1 MCQGERGGTGGAEGI
16 IVMGTLHRGD
26 KSRREYLSQMMTV
39 GVLVMI
45 SLLLE
50 EKREMFTAG
59 KKCVEPDVRAAED
72 RSLYEQY
79 IITGSASFPTNSRC
93 QETIRLVSRRA
104 FGIRTGGGFEVCR
117 ERRDVFVVR

>member
-1 MCQGERGGTGGAEGI
+1 MCQGERGGTGGTEGI

-26 KSRREYLSQMMTV
+26 KSRRVYLSQMMTV

-50 EKREMFTAG
+50 EKREMFT
-59 KKCVEPDVRAAED
+59 
-72 RSLYEQY
+72 
-79 IITGSASFPTNSRC
+79 GSASFPTSSRY
-93 QETIRLVSRRA
+93 QETIRLVCRRA